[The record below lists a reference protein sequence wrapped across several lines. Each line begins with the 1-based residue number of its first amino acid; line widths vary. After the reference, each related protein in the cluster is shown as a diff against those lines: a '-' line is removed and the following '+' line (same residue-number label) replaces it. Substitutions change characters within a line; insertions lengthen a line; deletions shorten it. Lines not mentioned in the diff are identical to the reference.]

1 MQTKDQE
8 DIKDD
13 ARNLIIQSARNIFG
27 RFGYRKTTL
36 EDIAKEAKK
45 GKSSL
50 YYYFDSKEELYMEV
64 VKIEAKELSEGIMK
78 VLKQIVDPRES
89 LYRYIYERTVR
100 IGQFETLHEAVKDSS
115 ITDMEFIT
123 PLRDRY
129 LEDEISI
136 IERFLK
142 QGVSYGIFDIPNP
155 TLVANTLVIA
165 IKGYDQP
172 IIQRKFGLESFNEK
186 LHSLISLLLKGITS
200 DIERKR
206 NYHLPLVENAVD

>member
-1 MQTKDQE
+1 MQIKEQGG
-8 DIKDD
+8 IKDD
-13 ARNLIIQSARNIFG
+13 ARNSIVLSARNIFG

-36 EDIAKEAKK
+36 EDIAKDAKK

-64 VKIEAKELSEGIMK
+64 VKIEAKELAESIMR
-78 VLKQIVDPRES
+78 VLKEIVDPRER
-89 LYRYIYERTVR
+89 LYRYIYERTIR
-100 IGQFETLHEAVKDSS
+100 IGAFSTLHEAIKESS
-115 ITDMEFIT
+115 VDGMEFIN

-129 LEDEISI
+129 LDDEISI

-142 QGVSYGIFDIPNP
+142 QGVSYGIFDIPNT

-172 IIQRKFGLESFNEK
+172 IIQRKFGLDSFREK

-200 DIERKR
+200 EKERKR
-206 NYHLPLVENAVD
+206 NYQLPLADD